1 MVARSFCRVNLP
13 VSVPLDVSTPG
24 VRVVPLASGRWR
36 VVGRT
41 GALLGHLESGDE
53 GGFRA
58 MRFSVRERGYRM
70 LGEFRT
76 ATAAADA
83 LRFG

>member
-1 MVARSFCRVNLP
+1 MNLP
-13 VSVPLDVSTPG
+13 TALGHRDRLDVATPG
-24 VRVVPLASGRWR
+24 VRLTPLAGGKWR
-36 VVGRT
+36 AVGRS
-41 GALLGHLESGDE
+41 GALLGHLEALDG

-58 MRFSVRERGYRM
+58 TRFSVRERGYRM
-70 LGEFRT
+70 LGEFPS